1 MPDTPYVP
9 PLYPLADTEVKSVIK
24 ESLDRAILTRQSI
37 LLKPKPTY
45 DIDGQKFEWA
55 EYLKQ
60 LDATIKQLTQELQVL
75 DSDSPFEIES
85 QAYTL

>member
-1 MPDTPYVP
+1 MPDVPYVA
-9 PLYPLADTEVKSVIK
+9 PLFPLADTEVKSVIK

-55 EYLKQ
+55 QYLKQ
-60 LDATIKQLTQELQVL
+60 LDATIKQLTEELQTL